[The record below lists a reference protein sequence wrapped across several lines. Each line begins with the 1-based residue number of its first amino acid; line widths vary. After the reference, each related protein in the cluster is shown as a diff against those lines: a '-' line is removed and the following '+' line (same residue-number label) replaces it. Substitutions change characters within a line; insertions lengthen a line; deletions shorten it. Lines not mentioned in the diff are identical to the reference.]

1 MTGCYLTNLP
11 FEFMRGQADFEPAFS
26 SSYFLA
32 RDVQPPE
39 SLRRLVWP
47 YLDRWRAAHLELP
60 EATERVESN
69 LAAGAFLELLD
80 RLRDVLLQVAIISCF
95 RSLLYYP
102 FHDLICKDFGLTFIF
117 LYPQDAALL
126 RRGVNSHSTTSSM
139 TQSLQPRIM
148 SSLKRLWPQPSEQQ
162 G

>member
-1 MTGCYLTNLP
+1 
-11 FEFMRGQADFEPAFS
+11 MRGQADFEPAFS

-32 RDVQPPE
+32 RDVQPPK
-39 SLRRLVWP
+39 SLRRPVWP
-47 YLDRWRAAHLELP
+47 YLDRWRAAHLGLP
-60 EATERVESN
+60 EATEKVKSN

-117 LYPQDAALL
+117 LYSQDAALL
-126 RRGVNSHSTTSSM
+126 RREFPQHDLV
-139 TQSLQPRIM
+139 LQLLATLEIM
-148 SSLKRLWPQPSEQQ
+148 ALDISVFD
-162 G
+162 